1 MQLSLFGEGT
11 YLSTD
16 IGVCMNFSPS
26 SASWPQSMLPTLC
39 SMVAVCE
46 VINHPEVR

>member
-1 MQLSLFGEGT
+1 MSCHINFVMQLSLFGEGT

-26 SASWPQSMLPTLC
+26 SASWTQSMLPTAVYA
-39 SMVAVCE
+39 MVAVL
-46 VINHPEVR
+46 